1 MLVINPFFGF
11 KILQLGMMGTSVL
24 YNSGD
29 AGVAG
34 FTANG
39 DHPSVCLNSQRMSWA
54 LKVLSCNCFVLT
66 FVYEVQEDVNG
77 TVFSP
82 SFPVRAYLASLIL
95 TDQLLYFS
103 LCVRT

>member
-11 KILQLGMMGTSVL
+11 QILQLGMMGTSVL
-24 YNSGD
+24 YSSGD

-39 DHPSVCLNSQRMSWA
+39 DVCLNSQRMSWA

-77 TVFSP
+77 TVFNP

-103 LCVRT
+103 LGVRT